1 MAQESRA
8 YAVTWDGWQRL
19 LPPLAANAVDLPH
32 LEEYRLRL
40 ELVTAEVGDLFTQQ
54 AALAARRQETSKRL
68 QALVAEGLQLAAF
81 LRLGVKLRYGTRS
94 EKLSAFHIQPFR
106 GRKMKSTEE
115 EQASPVEVPPISAS
129 A

>member
-8 YAVTWDGWQRL
+8 YGVTWEGWQRL
-19 LPPLAANAVDLPH
+19 LPPLAANAVDIPH

-40 ELVTAEVGDLFTQQ
+40 ELVTIEVGDLLAQQ
-54 AALAARRQETSKRL
+54 ASLAARRQELSRRL
-68 QALVAEGLQLAAF
+68 QALVAEGRQLAAF

-106 GRKMKSTEE
+106 GRKMKSAEE
-115 EQASPVEVPPISAS
+115 EQAFPVETLAIPAS